1 MIIIAKITHMI
12 VNTTSGQNSNS
23 LISVE
28 PPKWLLSTLELN
40 LVPFSF
46 PLLYLRQCACPLS
59 DTHPRS
65 LLPRANAVVLTHFFA
80 VTSYALQSIHQSL
93 FNFGVVLAQGGKVS
107 LDLAASEPVVIFDSV
122 HSFHELILHLIV
134 LLYCCL
140 CGKKF
145 VLGILLRLLAAFA
158 LVHCLTAWTTL
169 YGFVLGR
176 GMNLAPLN
184 KLALGGECVEKKFDF
199 RKRERLSS
207 KMLEF
212 VLDFLQFAALLM
224 VAGLRLCR

>member
-1 MIIIAKITHMI
+1 
-12 VNTTSGQNSNS
+12 
-23 LISVE
+23 
-28 PPKWLLSTLELN
+28 
-40 LVPFSF
+40 
-46 PLLYLRQCACPLS
+46 LRQCACPLS

-140 CGKKF
+140 CGKE
-145 VLGILLRLLAAFA
+145 LPAILTRHCAFFYSA
-158 LVHCLTAWTTL
+158 
-169 YGFVLGR
+169 
-176 GMNLAPLN
+176 
-184 KLALGGECVEKKFDF
+184 LALG
-199 RKRERLSS
+199 
-207 KMLEF
+207 LESQSHLI
-212 VLDFLQFAALLM
+212 VL
-224 VAGLRLCR
+224 G